1 LRLFLLSLIVVVLD
15 QSTKFIAA
23 LKLPPG
29 GSIPLIKGVFH
40 LTLLRNKGMAFGLFP
55 EQVNILLIL
64 SFFAVPALLTLLIIF
79 SRRIKTGLVKFGLAL
94 ILGGAIGNLIDRLRY
109 GEITD
114 FLDFRIWPV
123 FNLADTAI
131 TVGAILLVLKVLLV
145 REVTDASGSF

>member
-1 LRLFLLSLIVVVLD
+1 MRLFLVSLIVIVLD
-15 QSTKFIAA
+15 QLTKHIAI

-40 LTLLRNKGMAFGLFP
+40 LTLVRNKGMAFGLFP
-55 EQVNILLIL
+55 GQANFLLIL
-64 SFFAVPALLTLLIIF
+64 SILVVPALVTFLIIF

-94 ILGGAIGNLIDRLRY
+94 ILGGAIGNLIDRLRW
-109 GEITD
+109 GEIVD

-131 TVGAILLVLKVLLV
+131 TVGAILLVLKVLLA
-145 REVTDASGSF
+145 REVTDASDSL